1 MLKRYDFDIRVHS
14 DFKRSVKPNR
24 LYIVVAAS
32 NDSEAFSL
40 ATATFRAATGASDL
54 VLLRYLSRG
63 YYGSYYGDQTTAG
76 VISVE
81 PRDWTDP
88 RLGGGRRSQTG

>member
-14 DFKRSVKPNR
+14 AFKRDIKPNR

-32 NDSEAFSL
+32 SDAEAL
-40 ATATFRAATGASDL
+40 ALARATFRAVTGASDL

-63 YYGSYYGDQTTAG
+63 YYGSYYGDQTTAC

-88 RLGGGRRSQTG
+88 RLGGGL